1 MAGKIIIELTT
12 TSSENGSEMPDL
24 GHDLY
29 WLMREIPRLIFHDPD
44 GGERSI
50 ADIYEITRVTTEAK

>member
-1 MAGKIIIELTT
+1 
-12 TSSENGSEMPDL
+12 MPDL

-50 ADIYEITRVTTEAK
+50 ADMYEITRVTTEAQ